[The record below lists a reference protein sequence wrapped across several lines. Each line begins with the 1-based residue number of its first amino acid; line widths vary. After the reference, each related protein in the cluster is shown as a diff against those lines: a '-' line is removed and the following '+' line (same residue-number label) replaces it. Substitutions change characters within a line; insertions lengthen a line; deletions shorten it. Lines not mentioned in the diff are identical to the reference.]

1 MPVLFPSWKS
11 GWEDGFSPKP
21 RRVLASLKAAQR
33 PFDSKIVAREP
44 CRPPRR
50 NLASLSFPRSG
61 SGFREA
67 AVMGGRAACLPPP
80 PTAVAAAKA
89 PRFTSCL
96 AGPPRRMSRR
106 AGAWAS
112 APPGAPS
119 VRTWQPQELTP
130 AAGLAE
136 RQACLPLGS
145 RRRPGPGTPSPR
157 TSGRGRRL
165 SPKVGARGCDPD
177 GAPTG
182 GWSLPAPAGGAWQ
195 AGNLVILLHSSP
207 DLRAVRWGAFWGLL
221 SDLNSTRHSLLH
233 LQWITD
239 AS

>member
-1 MPVLFPSWKS
+1 MDSLRSLGEFLLLLKLPSVRLIRNRGSRALPATEEKPGVLEFSQKWFGFQGGGGY
-11 GWEDGFSPKP
+11 GWPGSLPAAPAHRRSRGQGAQVHIVP
-21 RRVLASLKAAQR
+21 RRPAAQNVKKSRGRGLSAARR
-33 PFDSKIVAREP
+33 P
-44 CRPPRR
+44 C
-50 NLASLSFPRSG
+50 
-61 SGFREA
+61 
-67 AVMGGRAACLPPP
+67 
-80 PTAVAAAKA
+80 
-89 PRFTSCL
+89 
-96 AGPPRRMSRR
+96 
-106 AGAWAS
+106 
-112 APPGAPS
+112 

-165 SPKVGARGCDPD
+165 SPKVGARGCGPD

-207 DLRAVRWGAFWGLL
+207 DLLAVRWGAFWGLL